1 MTTGTKILSVDNF
14 VNDFTIQ
21 VVNKMTKTPQADSN
35 NSYCALANSDCP
47 MLLEVAKLR
56 EEVNLLSELV
66 RTDALT
72 GLFNFRFFNETLQLE
87 MERTRRGT
95 QPLSMILLDIDHFK
109 KFNDQWGHDIGNQA
123 LKHVASLIKLAVRK
137 LDFPCR
143 FGGEEFVILLP
154 NTDLRQAVN
163 VAERLREMIATTAL
177 ENVANSD
184 PLFLTASLGVDQF
197 LASLSETSEAF
208 TKRVDSLLYQAKSKG
223 RNCVVH
229 ADLQV
234 KALQESVTAEEKDAL
249 FNLLGDE

>member
-1 MTTGTKILSVDNF
+1 
-14 VNDFTIQ
+14 
-21 VVNKMTKTPQADSN
+21 MTKTPQVDVNESG
-35 NSYCALANSDCP
+35 CALGNKNCEV
-47 MLLEVAKLR
+47 LQEVARLR
-56 EEVNLLSELV
+56 DEINVLSELV

-109 KFNDQWGHDIGNQA
+109 KFNDQWGHDVGNQA

-163 VAERLREMIATTAL
+163 VAQRLREMIASTPL
-177 ENVANSD
+177 ELSKNSD
-184 PLFLTASLGVDQF
+184 PLFLSASLGVDQF
-197 LASLSETSEAF
+197 SSHLSETSESF
-208 TKRVDSLLYQAKSKG
+208 IKRVDAWLYKAKADG
-223 RNCVVH
+223 RNCVIH
-229 ADLQV
+229 ADLTAKIQ
-234 KALQESVTAEEKDAL
+234 QESVTAEEKAAL
-249 FNLLGDE
+249 FNMLGNE